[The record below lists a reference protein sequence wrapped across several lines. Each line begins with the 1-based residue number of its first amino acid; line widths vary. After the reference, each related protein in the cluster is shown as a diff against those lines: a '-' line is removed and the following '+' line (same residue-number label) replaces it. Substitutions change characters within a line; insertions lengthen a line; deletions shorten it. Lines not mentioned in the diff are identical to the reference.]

1 MLWHSDKYKERSV
14 ETHLLNL
21 TLTFAIIML
30 PPAEMSFA
38 MPPELPVSLHAVGV
52 VSSCAPR
59 VERKQQQQQSKK
71 RGEKVTCWPL
81 NLSGGKKSKGEPVQE
96 AES

>member
-59 VERKQQQQQSKK
+59 VERNSSSSRARKEE
-71 RGEKVTCWPL
+71 RR
-81 NLSGGKKSKGEPVQE
+81 
-96 AES
+96 